1 MLIEVRGCT
10 REGSFSGYSRGIYL
24 HSRGLILGSVVWDAT
39 GGWSCDEITSLL
51 RAPAEARVIGYS
63 TWMGLVPVG
72 W

>member
-1 MLIEVRGCT
+1 MSVLWV
-10 REGSFSGYSRGIYL
+10 FYL
-24 HSRGLILGSVVWDAT
+24 YLMGLRLGSVAWDAT
-39 GGWSCDEITSLL
+39 GGWSCVEITPLL